1 MISKL
6 KEFSKILKEVHLV
19 NLIASRDLFLESD
32 WLRRVQLFSELYP
45 KTGAIKTLLHSSIFK
60 PINVR
65 LLSRRLQKRSIDKK
79 ERTQKKIECEYQQKK
94 KKGKENEKQKGNI
107 MERFYVAEKS
117 DIQEL
122 KNFFKKESW

>member
-45 KTGAIKTLLHSSIFK
+45 KTGAIKTLLHSSILNQSTFDYYRAVYK
-60 PINVR
+60 NV
-65 LLSRRLQKRSIDKK
+65 LLTKKNALKKNRMRISTKEEKRK
-79 ERTQKKIECEYQQKK
+79 R
-94 KKGKENEKQKGNI
+94 KQKAKRKHYGTVLCG
-107 MERFYVAEKS
+107 R
-117 DIQEL
+117 
-122 KNFFKKESW
+122 KK